1 MDITFS
7 DAQVLN
13 SLMGHSNLVQL
24 TYSVSDL
31 WLTSNSV
38 VLYCS
43 SFQIAILR
51 NENNNVINIIN
62 LRSSGDV
69 NRETILVPPK
79 PLVTTCLQN
88 ELSANRP
95 FNISCCEFFDAS
107 NHKNPL
113 GGYISIQ

>member
-31 WLTSNSV
+31 WLTSDSV

-51 NENNNVINIIN
+51 NDNNDVINIIN
-62 LRSSGDV
+62 LRSSAYV
-69 NRETILVPPK
+69 NRETIIVPPT
-79 PLVTTCLQN
+79 PLITTCLQN
-88 ELSANRP
+88 ELSATRP

>member
-1 MDITFS
+1 MNITFS

-31 WLTSNSV
+31 WLTSDSV

-51 NENNNVINIIN
+51 NDNNNVINIIN
-62 LRSSGDV
+62 LRTSAYV
-69 NRETILVPPK
+69 NRETILVPPT

-88 ELSANRP
+88 ELSETRP
-95 FNISCCEFFDAS
+95 FNMSCYEFFDAS
-107 NHKNPL
+107 NHKKPL
-113 GGYISIQ
+113 VGSILIQ

>member
-13 SLMGHSNLVQL
+13 SLMGHSNFVQL

-31 WLTSNSV
+31 WLTSDSV
-38 VLYCS
+38 VVYCS

-51 NENNNVINIIN
+51 NDNNNVINVIN
-62 LRSSGDV
+62 LRSSACV
-69 NRETILVPPK
+69 NRETIIVPPI
-79 PLVTTCLQN
+79 PLITTCLQN
-88 ELSANRP
+88 ELSVTRP
-95 FNISCCEFFDAS
+95 FNMSCNEFFDAS
-107 NHKNPL
+107 NNRKPL